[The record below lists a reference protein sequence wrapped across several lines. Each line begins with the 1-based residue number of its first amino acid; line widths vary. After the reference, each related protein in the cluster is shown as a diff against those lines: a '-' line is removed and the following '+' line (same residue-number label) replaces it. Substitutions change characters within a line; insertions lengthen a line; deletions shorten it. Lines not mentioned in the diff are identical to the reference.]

1 VSKRVEPP
9 RSTQIQTAPT
19 MNTSEKNPNSLT
31 VKASRSV
38 QRLLGTLCDVAGF
51 HIAEFWINSES
62 HFCLSATY
70 VDEDA
75 LTPFLDEVMTFQ
87 HGNEE
92 SKTSRSL
99 CKRALLSKH
108 SFYWLSRKNEKVHPI
123 VPYHTAISFHLPRDN
138 INSDV
143 YVCAYSLDYLKFSQ
157 VRGWWWWRRVHAL
170 LCPAHPCVRGDF
182 AAPCVL
188 LHMPLTCVPFAV
200 AVDGSPSWISCAGCR
215 TQRAWRRFPRPYT
228 GRLRPCP
235 AGNPSSKG
243 LPTAPP
249 AAVATTVPRAAGTT
263 TIGRTWVP
271 SCSSRR

>member
-1 VSKRVEPP
+1 
-9 RSTQIQTAPT
+9 

-157 VRGWWWWRRVHAL
+157 VRGWWWWRRRVHAL
-170 LCPAHPCVRGDF
+170 LCPAHPCARGDF
-182 AAPCVL
+182 AAPVSFCTCLLLVCPLLLLLMTVQVGFPVL
-188 LHMPLTCVPFAV
+188 AV
-200 AVDGSPSWISCAGCR
+200 ARGVRGGV
-215 TQRAWRRFPRPYT
+215 FHV
-228 GRLRPCP
+228 L
-235 AGNPSSKG
+235 
-243 LPTAPP
+243 
-249 AAVATTVPRAAGTT
+249 VPED
-263 TIGRTWVP
+263 
-271 SCSSRR
+271 